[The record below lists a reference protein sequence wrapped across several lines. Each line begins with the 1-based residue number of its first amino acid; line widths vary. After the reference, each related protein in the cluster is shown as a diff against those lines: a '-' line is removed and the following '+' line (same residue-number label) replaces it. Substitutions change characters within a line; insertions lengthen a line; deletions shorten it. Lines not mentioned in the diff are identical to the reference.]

1 MVFRFKTELAQP
13 WEGVGCDHRDLAQV
27 KKPRGIVMLGTIVIV
42 ILILM
47 PVGALPRWSHSA
59 SWGYAPSGML
69 GTILIVL
76 LILVLLGKL

>member
-1 MVFRFKTELAQP
+1 MLLPLERELAAD
-13 WEGVGCDHRDLAQV
+13 VGCRRMRS
-27 KKPRGIVMLGTIVIV
+27 PRFTASDNQKGIVMLGTVVIV

-47 PVGALPRWSHSA
+47 LVGALPRWSHSA